1 MIRLCSHLDFEDIWN
16 TINDGAEAYKGV
28 IPADSWHEPY
38 MTREKLARE
47 IEEGVVFW
55 GFDEQGALQGV
66 MGIQDVQDVTLIRHA
81 YVRTSERRRGIGGM
95 LLFHLQTLTC
105 RPVLIGTWADAN
117 WAINF
122 CKKHG
127 FEPVPANQKDE
138 LLQRY

>member
-55 GFDEQGALQGV
+55 GFVEQGALQGV
-66 MGIQDVQDVTLIRHA
+66 MGIQDERASSRHRRHA
-81 YVRTSERRRGIGGM
+81 AFPSTNT
-95 LLFHLQTLTC
+95 HLSPRSDRNL
-105 RPVLIGTWADAN
+105 G
-117 WAINF
+117 
-122 CKKHG
+122 
-127 FEPVPANQKDE
+127 
-138 LLQRY
+138 